1 MSTDTLQRLK
11 NQSLMREDE
20 ATLTLD
26 SYYAA
31 VDGGRGLNATDLL
44 HQVTAIKT
52 AINEHKN
59 ASENYITQLEEIVSK
74 R

>member
-1 MSTDTLQRLK
+1 MA
-11 NQSLMREDE
+11 EDE

-31 VDGGRGLNATDLL
+31 VAGGRGLNATDLL
-44 HQVTAIKT
+44 HQVTVIKT

-59 ASENYITQLEEIVSK
+59 ASENYITQLEESVSK